1 MLKLIMVFAELERK
15 LTAERTLSTMQDRT
29 ERGLWNGGFVH
40 GYLSDPDD
48 RGKLII
54 DPEWAAIIKTHFFD
68 AFEELGSVGA
78 VQRHLRQAGIRLP
91 KTKTRH
97 GKLKGGQPFAKQQ
110 VKRILRNR
118 IYLGE
123 LHWGEAHCLDSHEPI
138 IDERQFDR
146 VQRKLDETA
155 RTRSNHRHTDGRCY
169 LLRGLVQ
176 CGCGAMMTPKS
187 AHGRNRKY
195 HYYACTKQNHLG
207 NKTDCQAPMIPAESL
222 EAAVIDRVVKI
233 GVNTGDRQKIFE
245 AAMREVDD
253 EGRKLASQID
263 IARHRLTRVQVEIQ
277 NLLEVLKHM
286 GRSGITSVGDE
297 LKQLEVEREKLQTDI
312 KAMTEQESPIKQI
325 TEAGRAF
332 LEDWQDIGEI
342 LGGAEPDE
350 QRCLLH
356 HFVQSLELK
365 FLDGEEKRAE

>member
-1 MLKLIMVFAELERK
+1 
-15 LTAERTLSTMQDRT
+15 
-29 ERGLWNGGFVH
+29 
-40 GYLSDPDD
+40 
-48 RGKLII
+48 
-54 DPEWAAIIKTHFFD
+54 
-68 AFEELGSVGA
+68 
-78 VQRHLRQAGIRLP
+78 
-91 KTKTRH
+91 
-97 GKLKGGQPFAKQQ
+97 
-110 VKRILRNR
+110 
-118 IYLGE
+118 
-123 LHWGEAHCLDSHEPI
+123 
-138 IDERQFDR
+138 
-146 VQRKLDETA
+146 
-155 RTRSNHRHTDGRCY
+155 
-169 LLRGLVQ
+169 
-176 CGCGAMMTPKS
+176 MTPKS